1 MARRHQPG
9 LLVVDRTVT
18 GRYENYR
25 TPEQEVP
32 EKPLPYAWET
42 CMTMGGSWS
51 YVPNDRYKPVRR
63 LVHLLVD
70 IVSKG
75 GNFLLNIG
83 PSPEGEFA
91 PEALDRLRGIGEWMK
106 VNGEAIYGTRPIAPY
121 KEAKTCFTARP
132 DGTVHAIYLADE
144 DEAAPPSKIML
155 TSISPA
161 AGSAV
166 QMLGVREPV
175 RWEKVG
181 KGALLTLPA
190 SALAKPPC
198 RHAWVFRFKAEAA
211 RAAEGPVP

>member
-42 CMTMGGSWS
+42 CMTMGDSWS
-51 YVPNDRYKPVRR
+51 YVPGDRYKSANR
-63 LVHLLVD
+63 LIHLLVD

-91 PEALDRLRGIGEWMK
+91 PEALDRLREIGAWMK

-121 KEAKTCFTARP
+121 KEAKTCFTALP

-144 DEAAPPSKIML
+144 DEDGASGQDHADLDRPGARERGPHARRPGCRS
-155 TSISPA
+155 
-161 AGSAV
+161 AGK
-166 QMLGVREPV
+166 R
-175 RWEKVG
+175 VG

-190 SALAKPPC
+190 ARGGQASLPP
-198 RHAWVFRFKAEAA
+198 RLGLQVQG
-211 RAAEGPVP
+211 GPDG